1 MTPILRANPVAV
13 STVAPAK
20 SLIKVLDKS
29 ERVQDMVAECAIE
42 LSAVNGALKQE
53 LAVDQLPTV
62 VEYALAKSEVIE
74 TKVQLASDELAVVN
88 ESLEALQDE
97 IGALQS
103 LQTQG
108 LQTQLAVVTEQKD
121 AALHAALHD
130 QLTGLPNRA
139 LFHDRLDHALVQASR
154 HGWTLAVLFI
164 DLDKFKLVNDTHGH
178 AVGDSL
184 LMAIAHNLKATVRAD
199 DTISRYGGDEF
210 LAILTYTGDKRM
222 ITRIAEKMLD
232 AIQSAVIVDANSA
245 NEKIHIGASVGIA
258 LYPAD
263 GLTADALIDRADKAM
278 YRVKQDQSAIGFV

>member
-20 SLIKVLDKS
+20 SLIKVLDQS